1 MAGSI
6 LRLACNSDKILSNKK
21 GGPKKGGDVGKRVT
35 LNFLIF
41 QVLWN
46 VFLKR
51 IRPLKCDLSE
61 SSNL

>member
-6 LRLACNSDKILSNKK
+6 LPLACNSDKILSNQK
-21 GGPKKGGDVGKRVT
+21 GDPKKGGDVGERVT